1 MSKGNE
7 CTRAT
12 RPRVQQRARRHGND
26 GVRGNAGNVESAT
39 YRI

>member
-1 MSKGNE
+1 
-7 CTRAT
+7 
-12 RPRVQQRARRHGND
+12 VQQRAGRHGND